1 MLDKFQDPQGDA
13 VEIFNEYKEEIPAF
27 YKNML
32 LIRRFEEQCG
42 RLYMEQKIK
51 GFLHLYIG
59 EEAIATG
66 AISGLRDDDY
76 IITHYRDHGHALAR
90 GLDVGAVMAELMGKA
105 TGCSGG
111 KGGSMHLFDVSKGF
125 MGGHAI
131 VGAHLPIAVG
141 LAFAIKQQKRDSVVL
156 CFFGDG
162 AVNQGEFHEAMN
174 LSSVW
179 NLPVLFVLENN
190 LYGMGSH
197 VSRTHAAGS
206 DMYKI
211 AESYNMG
218 TLQVD
223 GMDVI
228 EVRHHVDKALEHLR
242 KGEGPLFLEA
252 KTYRFRGHS
261 MADPSAYRESSEVVK
276 WQEKDPIDNLAKL
289 AIQYDIFKESD
300 LEKIDK
306 EIQETVDDAIAFADQ
321 SDEPDMADLHN
332 NIYENI

>member
-13 VEIFNEYKEEIPAF
+13 VEIFNEYKEELPAF

-261 MADPSAYRESSEVVK
+261 MADPSAYRESSEVVQ

-306 EIQETVDDAIAFADQ
+306 EIQEAVDDAIAFADE

>member
-228 EVRHHVDKALEHLR
+228 EVRHHVDKALGHLR

-261 MADPSAYRESSEVVK
+261 MADPSAYRESSEVVQ

>member
-228 EVRHHVDKALEHLR
+228 EVRHHVDKALKHLR

-306 EIQETVDDAIAFADQ
+306 EIQEAVDDAIAFADE

>member
-261 MADPSAYRESSEVVK
+261 MADPSAYRESSEVVQ

-289 AIQYDIFKESD
+289 AIKYDIFKESD